1 MDESAS
7 KAGKPQQKKKGGGK
21 GKKKDS
27 EKEEVSPAVKPQAT
41 PQVPPPASEAPTP
54 SPSSSSTATSTPST
68 DTSTPSSSA
77 SSDAPSVVVHT
88 AATPKE
94 TVDAKELTSKDYY
107 FDSYSHFGIHEEMLK
122 DQVRTRTYMNS
133 ILHNKHL
140 FKGKTVLDIGCG
152 TGILSLFAAKAGA
165 KKVYGIECA
174 GIYKQAIEIVKANG
188 YADVIEIV
196 CGKVEEVELPCKVDI
211 IISEWMGYFLLYE
224 SMLDTVLYARDK
236 WLVPGGGMFP
246 DKATLFLTA
255 IEDAEY
261 REDKINFWNSV
272 YGFNMSCIKE
282 LALMEPLVDV
292 CDPQQ
297 VISTACPVLNIDLY
311 TVTKEQL
318 DFTAP
323 FKLTVNRDDYCH
335 ALVAYFTVEF
345 SRSHT
350 KLMFS
355 TGPRSEYTHWKQTV
369 FYLDETM
376 TVASGDTITGT
387 ITVNRNNKN
396 PRDIDI
402 HLISN
407 AETKHGPYNN
417 DKHYRLR

>member
-1 MDESAS
+1 MDDSAS
-7 KAGKPQQKKKGGGK
+7 KAGKQRRQNKGGK

-27 EKEEVSPAVKPQAT
+27 EKGEPSPAAKPQPTPHTPVATTTTTTTESSPPTPASVSTPSPTPDSPASPAV
-41 PQVPPPASEAPTP
+41 
-54 SPSSSSTATSTPST
+54 
-68 DTSTPSSSA
+68 
-77 SSDAPSVVVHT
+77 VVH
-88 AATPKE
+88 ATTTSAPAKE

-133 ILHNKHL
+133 IMHNKHL

-224 SMLDTVLYARDK
+224 SMLDTVLFSRDK
-236 WLVPGGGMFP
+236 WLVPGGALFP

-261 REDKINFWNSV
+261 REDKINFWNNV
-272 YGFNMSCIKE
+272 YGFDMSCIKE

-297 VISTACPVLNIDLY
+297 VISNACPVLNIDLY

-323 FKLTVNRDDYCH
+323 FKLAVNRDDYCH

-369 FYLDETM
+369 FYLDEPM
-376 TVASGDTITGT
+376 TVTSGESISGN

-407 AETKHGPYNN
+407 MDGKTGSYHN

>member
-1 MDESAS
+1 MDDSAS
-7 KAGKPQQKKKGGGK
+7 KAGKQRRQNKGGK
-21 GKKKDS
+21 GKKNS
-27 EKEEVSPAVKPQAT
+27 EKEETSPAVKPQST
-41 PQVPPPASEAPTP
+41 PQTPVATTTPPEPITPASVSTP
-54 SPSSSSTATSTPST
+54 SPDTT
-68 DTSTPSSSA
+68 DAPAVVVHASSA
-77 SSDAPSVVVHT
+77 SAP
-88 AATPKE
+88 PKD

-133 ILHNKHL
+133 IMHNKHL

-236 WLVPGGGMFP
+236 WLVPGGGLFP

-261 REDKINFWNSV
+261 REDKINFWNNV
-272 YGFNMSCIKE
+272 YGFDMSCIKE

-297 VISTACPVLNIDLY
+297 VISNACPVLNIDLY

-323 FKLTVNRDDYCH
+323 FKLAVNRDDYCH

-369 FYLDETM
+369 FYLDEPM
-376 TVASGDTITGT
+376 TVTSGETISGN

-407 AETKHGPYNN
+407 MDGKTGSYHN

>member
-1 MDESAS
+1 MDDSAS
-7 KAGKPQQKKKGGGK
+7 KAGKQRRPNKGGK
-21 GKKKDS
+21 GKKKGS
-27 EKEEVSPAVKPQAT
+27 EKEETTPVVQVQAT
-41 PQVPPPASEAPTP
+41 PTATVTTTD
-54 SPSSSSTATSTPST
+54 SSSTP
-68 DTSTPSSSA
+68 
-77 SSDAPSVVVHT
+77 APSVVSPPPTTDGPAVVVHT
-88 AATPKE
+88 ATTTPPAKE

-133 ILHNKHL
+133 IMHNKHL

-224 SMLDTVLYARDK
+224 SMLDTVLFARDK
-236 WLVPGGGMFP
+236 WLVPGGGLFP
-246 DKATLFLTA
+246 DKATLYLTA

-261 REDKINFWNSV
+261 REDKINFWNNV
-272 YGFNMSCIKE
+272 YGFDMSCIKE

-297 VISTACPVLNIDLY
+297 VISAACPVLNIDLY

-323 FKLTVNRDDYCH
+323 FKLAINRDDYCH

-369 FYLDETM
+369 FYLDEPM
-376 TVASGDTITGT
+376 TVTSGETISGN

-407 AETKHGPYNN
+407 LEGKTGSYHN

>member
-1 MDESAS
+1 MDAKG
-7 KAGKPQQKKKGGGK
+7 KANNAKGAK
-21 GKKKDS
+21 GKKK
-27 EKEEVSPAVKPQAT
+27 ETAQPAAT
-41 PQVPPPASEAPTP
+41 PVETPTPTPTTDTTTTDSTPASS
-54 SPSSSSTATSTPST
+54 SPVTAATTE
-68 DTSTPSSSA
+68 
-77 SSDAPSVVVHT
+77 PSVVVHAST
-88 AATPKE
+88 EAPKKE

-174 GIYKQAIEIVKANG
+174 GIYKQAIEIVKANK
-188 YADVIEIV
+188 YEDVIEIV

-236 WLVPGGGMFP
+236 WLVPGGALFP
-246 DKATLFLTA
+246 DKATLYLTA

-261 REDKINFWNSV
+261 REDKINFWNNV
-272 YGFNMSCIKE
+272 YGFDMSCIKE

-292 CDPQQ
+292 CDAKQ
-297 VISTACPVLNIDLY
+297 VIGSACPVLNIDLY

-318 DFTAP
+318 DFSAP
-323 FKLTVNRDDYCH
+323 FTLTINRDEYCH
-335 ALVAYFTVEF
+335 AFVAYFTVEF
-345 SRSHT
+345 SKTHT

-369 FYLDETM
+369 FYLEDPM
-376 TVASGDTITGT
+376 TVTAGESVTGT

-407 AETKHGPYNN
+407 MEGKAGSYHN

>member
-1 MDESAS
+1 MDDSAS
-7 KAGKPQQKKKGGGK
+7 KAGKQRRQNKGGK

-27 EKEEVSPAVKPQAT
+27 EKEETSSPVVQSEPTPATSTTDSTTSTTTPSASTPSTTDGPAVVVHAAT
-41 PQVPPPASEAPTP
+41 ATVPPPAKEA
-54 SPSSSSTATSTPST
+54 
-68 DTSTPSSSA
+68 
-77 SSDAPSVVVHT
+77 
-88 AATPKE
+88 
-94 TVDAKELTSKDYY
+94 VDAKELTSKDYY

-133 ILHNKHL
+133 IMHNKHL

-224 SMLDTVLYARDK
+224 SMLDTVLFARDK
-236 WLVPGGGMFP
+236 WLVPGGGLFP

-261 REDKINFWNSV
+261 REDKINFWNNV
-272 YGFNMSCIKE
+272 YGFDMSCIKE

-297 VISTACPVLNIDLY
+297 VISAACPVLNIDLY

-323 FKLTVNRDDYCH
+323 FKLAVNRDDYCH

-369 FYLDETM
+369 FYLDEPM
-376 TVASGDTITGT
+376 TVTSGETITGN

-407 AETKHGPYNN
+407 LDGKTGSYHN

>member
-1 MDESAS
+1 MIAHRKQAS
-7 KAGKPQQKKKGGGK
+7 SGDRTRAAK

-27 EKEEVSPAVKPQAT
+27 EKEETSSPVVQSEPTPATSTTDSTTSTTTPSASTPSTTDGPAVVVHAAT
-41 PQVPPPASEAPTP
+41 ATVPPPAKEA
-54 SPSSSSTATSTPST
+54 
-68 DTSTPSSSA
+68 
-77 SSDAPSVVVHT
+77 
-88 AATPKE
+88 
-94 TVDAKELTSKDYY
+94 VDAKELTSKDYY

-133 ILHNKHL
+133 IMHNKHL

-224 SMLDTVLYARDK
+224 SMLDTVLFARDK
-236 WLVPGGGMFP
+236 WLVPGGGLFP

-261 REDKINFWNSV
+261 REDKINFWNNV
-272 YGFNMSCIKE
+272 YGFDMSCIKE

-323 FKLTVNRDDYCH
+323 FKLAVNRDDYCH

-369 FYLDETM
+369 FYLDEPM
-376 TVASGDTITGT
+376 TVTSGETITGN

-407 AETKHGPYNN
+407 LDGKTGSYHN

>member
-1 MDESAS
+1 MDDSAS
-7 KAGKPQQKKKGGGK
+7 KAGKQRRPNKGGK
-21 GKKKDS
+21 GKKKGS
-27 EKEEVSPAVKPQAT
+27 EKEETTPVVQVQAT
-41 PQVPPPASEAPTP
+41 PTATVTTTD
-54 SPSSSSTATSTPST
+54 SSSTP
-68 DTSTPSSSA
+68 
-77 SSDAPSVVVHT
+77 APSVVSPPPTTDGPAVVVHT
-88 AATPKE
+88 ATTTPPAKE

-133 ILHNKHL
+133 IMHNKHL

-224 SMLDTVLYARDK
+224 SMLDTVLFARDK
-236 WLVPGGGMFP
+236 WLVPGGGLFP
-246 DKATLFLTA
+246 DKATLYLTA

-261 REDKINFWNSV
+261 REDKINFWNNV
-272 YGFNMSCIKE
+272 YGFDMSCIKE

-297 VISTACPVLNIDLY
+297 VISSACPVLNIDLY

-323 FKLTVNRDDYCH
+323 FKLAINRDDYCH

-369 FYLDETM
+369 FYLDEPM
-376 TVASGDTITGT
+376 TVTSGETISGN

-407 AETKHGPYNN
+407 LEGKTGSYHN

>member
-1 MDESAS
+1 MDDSAS
-7 KAGKPQQKKKGGGK
+7 KAGKQRRQNKGGK

-27 EKEEVSPAVKPQAT
+27 EKEETSSPVVQ
-41 PQVPPPASEAPTP
+41 SEPTP
-54 SPSSSSTATSTPST
+54 ATSTTDSTTSTTTPSASTPST
-68 DTSTPSSSA
+68 TDGPA
-77 SSDAPSVVVHT
+77 VVVH
-88 AATPKE
+88 AATATVTPPAKE
-94 TVDAKELTSKDYY
+94 AVDAKELTSKDYY

-133 ILHNKHL
+133 IMHNKHL

-224 SMLDTVLYARDK
+224 SMLDTVLFARDK
-236 WLVPGGGMFP
+236 WLVPGGGLFP

-261 REDKINFWNSV
+261 REDKINFWNNV
-272 YGFNMSCIKE
+272 YGFDMSCIKE

-323 FKLTVNRDDYCH
+323 FKLAVNRDDYCH

-369 FYLDETM
+369 FYLDEPM
-376 TVASGDTITGT
+376 TVTSGETITGN

-407 AETKHGPYNN
+407 LDGKTGSYHN

>member
-1 MDESAS
+1 
-7 KAGKPQQKKKGGGK
+7 
-21 GKKKDS
+21 
-27 EKEEVSPAVKPQAT
+27 
-41 PQVPPPASEAPTP
+41 
-54 SPSSSSTATSTPST
+54 
-68 DTSTPSSSA
+68 
-77 SSDAPSVVVHT
+77 
-88 AATPKE
+88 
-94 TVDAKELTSKDYY
+94 
-107 FDSYSHFGIHEEMLK
+107 MLK

-133 ILHNKHL
+133 IMHNRHL

-188 YADVIEIV
+188 YAEVIEIV

-236 WLVPGGGMFP
+236 WLVPGGGLFP

-261 REDKINFWNSV
+261 REDKINFWNNV
-272 YGFNMSCIKE
+272 YGFDMSCIKE

-297 VISTACPVLNIDLY
+297 VISNACAVLNIDLY

-369 FYLDETM
+369 FYLDEPM
-376 TVASGDTITGT
+376 TVTSGESITGN

-402 HLISN
+402 HLISKLDGK
-407 AETKHGPYNN
+407 TGSYQN

>member
-1 MDESAS
+1 MDSNS
-7 KAGKPQQKKKGGGK
+7 QAGKRRHRNKNKKKG
-21 GKKKDS
+21 
-27 EKEEVSPAVKPQAT
+27 EQKEEDVAPVVHIQSSQPASTQSTLTSTQSPPQSTSSPSQSMPAV
-41 PQVPPPASEAPTP
+41 
-54 SPSSSSTATSTPST
+54 SSQSTSTQT
-68 DTSTPSSSA
+68 TTA
-77 SSDAPSVVVHT
+77 KVTAP
-88 AATPKE
+88 PKPE
-94 TVDAKELTSKDYY
+94 IDAKELTSKDYY

-133 ILHNKHL
+133 IMQNKHL

-174 GIYKQAIEIVKANG
+174 GISKQAIEIVKANG

-236 WLVPGGGMFP
+236 WLVEGGGLFP
-246 DKATLFLTA
+246 DKATLFLCA

-261 REDKINFWNSV
+261 REDKINFWNNV
-272 YGFNMSCIKE
+272 YGFDMSCIKE
-282 LALMEPLVDV
+282 LALIEPLVDV

-297 VISTACPVLNIDLY
+297 VITNSCPVLNIDLY
-311 TVTKEQL
+311 TVKKEQL
-318 DFTAP
+318 DFSAP
-323 FKLTVNRDDYCH
+323 FKFNVNRDDYCH

-355 TGPRSEYTHWKQTV
+355 TGPKSEYTHWKQTV
-369 FYLDETM
+369 FYLDEPM
-376 TVASGDTITGT
+376 TVTQGETITGT
-387 ITVNRNNKN
+387 ITVNRNQKN

-402 HLISN
+402 HLQSKLDGK
-407 AETKHGPYNN
+407 AGSFNN

>member
-1 MDESAS
+1 MDDSAS
-7 KAGKPQQKKKGGGK
+7 KAGKRRQNKGGK

-27 EKEEVSPAVKPQAT
+27 EKEETSSPVVKSEPTPAT
-41 PQVPPPASEAPTP
+41 VTTDSTTSPTP
-54 SPSSSSTATSTPST
+54 STPIP
-68 DTSTPSSSA
+68 TP
-77 SSDAPSVVVHT
+77 DAPAVVVHT
-88 AATPKE
+88 ATTTAAPAKDS
-94 TVDAKELTSKDYY
+94 VDAKELTSKDYY

-133 ILHNKHL
+133 IMHNKHL

-224 SMLDTVLYARDK
+224 SMLDTVLFARDK
-236 WLVPGGGMFP
+236 WLVPGGGLFP

-261 REDKINFWNSV
+261 REDKINFWNNV
-272 YGFNMSCIKE
+272 YGFDMSCIKE

-297 VISTACPVLNIDLY
+297 VISAACPVLNIDLY

-323 FKLTVNRDDYCH
+323 FKLAVNRDDYCH

-369 FYLDETM
+369 FYLDEPM
-376 TVASGDTITGT
+376 TVTSGETITGN

-407 AETKHGPYNN
+407 LEGKTGSYHN

>member
-1 MDESAS
+1 MDDSAS
-7 KAGKPQQKKKGGGK
+7 KAGKQRRQNKGGK

-27 EKEEVSPAVKPQAT
+27 EKGEPSPAAKPQPTPHTPVATTTTTTTESSPPTPASVSTPSPTPDSTDSPAV
-41 PQVPPPASEAPTP
+41 
-54 SPSSSSTATSTPST
+54 
-68 DTSTPSSSA
+68 
-77 SSDAPSVVVHT
+77 VVH
-88 AATPKE
+88 ATTTSAPAKE

-133 ILHNKHL
+133 IMHNKHL

-224 SMLDTVLYARDK
+224 SMLDTVLFARDK
-236 WLVPGGGMFP
+236 WLVPGGALFP

-261 REDKINFWNSV
+261 REDKINFWNNV
-272 YGFNMSCIKE
+272 YGFDMSCIKE

-297 VISTACPVLNIDLY
+297 VISNACPVLNIDLY

-323 FKLTVNRDDYCH
+323 FKLAVNRDDYCH

-369 FYLDETM
+369 FYLDEPM
-376 TVASGDTITGT
+376 TVTSGESISGN

-407 AETKHGPYNN
+407 MDGKTGSYHN

>member
-1 MDESAS
+1 MDDSAS
-7 KAGKPQQKKKGGGK
+7 KAGKQRRQNKGGK

-27 EKEEVSPAVKPQAT
+27 EKEEASPAKPQPT
-41 PQVPPPASEAPTP
+41 PQAPITTTTATTTTESTSTPASTP
-54 SPSSSSTATSTPST
+54 SPTEST
-68 DTSTPSSSA
+68 DSPVV
-77 SSDAPSVVVHT
+77 VVVHASTT
-88 AATPKE
+88 ATAPPAKE

-133 ILHNKHL
+133 IMHNKHL

-188 YADVIEIV
+188 YAEVIEIV

-236 WLVPGGGMFP
+236 WLVPGGGLFP

-272 YGFNMSCIKE
+272 YGFDMSCIKE

-297 VISTACPVLNIDLY
+297 VISNACAVLNIDLY

-369 FYLDETM
+369 FLFGRTHDRDLGRIDNRQYYRQPEQQK
-376 TVASGDTITGT
+376 STGH
-387 ITVNRNNKN
+387 RHS
-396 PRDIDI
+396 P
-402 HLISN
+402 HL
-407 AETKHGPYNN
+407 EFGWQHRFVP
-417 DKHYRLR
+417 